1 MQQYLRR
8 VQDSVDAI
16 NTDGHDDFPWKLFI
30 PMGFF
35 LLWNALLCVPTIQA
49 FSVIL
54 RGECNAEV
62 IPSGVFLLCPHWLIG
77 IVVPMGAARVYG
89 VGVTGYAILSVA
101 FAIPYSV
108 GIVWE
113 CIACQRGERQCCPH
127 PSALS
132 TFFNRQRGVQNTD
145 ESVPRTQQERDVE
158 TTRDTQSSP
167 NMMPDQTI
175 NESNEVDFA
184 PNLDNRTN
192 QEMRECIEKNL
203 QTKDFSARFCSIC
216 FDEFDAKENI
226 TISRNP
232 ECSHIFH
239 RSCIMAWLEGHDNC
253 PICRRVYRK

>member
-8 VQDSVDAI
+8 IQDSVNAI
-16 NTDGHDDFPWKLFI
+16 NTDGHDDFPWFGLFSQLVS
-30 PMGFF
+30 F
-35 LLWNALLCVPTIQA
+35 LLFNAFFCVPIIET
-49 FSVIL
+49 FSIIL
-54 RGECNAEV
+54 RGECTACHFGK
-62 IPSGVFLLCPHWLIG
+62 ILVFPLLYVG
-77 IVVPMGAARVYG
+77 IVLPMNVARQF
-89 VGVTGYAILSVA
+89 GVTGYAVLSMA
-101 FAIPYSV
+101 FVIPYSV
-108 GIVWE
+108 GIVRE

-132 TFFNRQRGVQNTD
+132 AFLNRQRGVQNTD
-145 ESVPRTQQERDVE
+145 ESAPRTQQERDVE

-184 PNLDNRTN
+184 HNLDKRTN

-239 RSCIMAWLEGHDNC
+239 RSCIMAWLKGHDNC
-253 PICRRVYRK
+253 PICRRVYCK